1 MTTVY
6 LDARFALDLA
16 VNYCLLAC
24 AARLD
29 GGAVRRRRLALAAG
43 LGAGYGV
50 LTLLP
55 GLGALGHPVGAALA
69 AAGMLLAAYG
79 PSDRLLRRE
88 FPNLGGVAVT
98 LEKNIPT
105 QAGLG
110 GGSTDAAAYLRGMDR
125 LYGLGL
131 GREGLRAL
139 AAELGADVP
148 FCIDGGVAAAAGIGE
163 RLTPVESHLPLWLVI
178 TKPKAGYSTPAMY
191 RRIDERGESL
201 RQRFTTQEA
210 AEALEKGDLVGLCGS
225 LYNVFEEVTALPELS
240 EIRQEL
246 RQSGALAAMMTGS
259 GSAVFGI
266 FPEEDAAKVVAEKM
280 AESRWAICCRGIGR
294 PE

>member
-1 MTTVY
+1 M
-6 LDARFALDLA
+6 
-16 VNYCLLAC
+16 
-24 AARLD
+24 
-29 GGAVRRRRLALAAG
+29 
-43 LGAGYGV
+43 
-50 LTLLP
+50 
-55 GLGALGHPVGAALA
+55 
-69 AAGMLLAAYG
+69 
-79 PSDRLLRRE
+79 
-88 FPNLGGVAVT
+88 T

-110 GGSTDAAAYLRGMDR
+110 GGSSDAAAYLRGMDR

-131 GREGLRAL
+131 GRERLRVL

-148 FCIDGGVAAAAGIGE
+148 FCIDGGAAAAAGIGE

-178 TKPKAGYSTPAMY
+178 TKPKAGCSTPAMY
-191 RRIDERGESL
+191 RRIDEMGESL

-210 AEALEKGDLVGLCGS
+210 AKTLEKGDLAGLCGS

-246 RQSGALAAMMTGS
+246 RRSGALAAMMTGS

-266 FPEEDAAKVVAEKM
+266 FPEEAAAKAAAEKM
-280 AESRWAICCRGIGR
+280 AESRWAIGCRGIGR

>member
-1 MTTVY
+1 M
-6 LDARFALDLA
+6 
-16 VNYCLLAC
+16 
-24 AARLD
+24 
-29 GGAVRRRRLALAAG
+29 
-43 LGAGYGV
+43 
-50 LTLLP
+50 
-55 GLGALGHPVGAALA
+55 
-69 AAGMLLAAYG
+69 
-79 PSDRLLRRE
+79 
-88 FPNLGGVAVT
+88 T

-131 GREGLRAL
+131 GSERLRVL

-148 FCIDGGVAAAAGIGE
+148 FCIDGGAAAAAGIGE

-178 TKPKAGYSTPAMY
+178 TKPKAGAPPRPCTGGSTRWA
-191 RRIDERGESL
+191 RACGSA
-201 RQRFTTQEA
+201 FTTQEA
-210 AEALEKGDLVGLCGS
+210 AEALEKGDLAGLCGS

-266 FPEEDAAKVVAEKM
+266 FPEEAAAKAAAEKM
-280 AESRWAICCRGIGR
+280 AESRWAIGCRGIGR

>member
-1 MTTVY
+1 MRRVMEAAY
-6 LDARFALDLA
+6 AK
-16 VNYCLLAC
+16 VN
-24 AARLD
+24 
-29 GGAVRRRRLALAAG
+29 
-43 LGAGYGV
+43 
-50 LTLLP
+50 LTLTVTGRRADGYHTIESLFQSVSLCDKLTLEQRER
-55 GLGALGHPVGAALA
+55 GFWLNET
-69 AAGMLLAAYG
+69 AGIPAEENIITRA
-79 PSDRLLRRE
+79 DRLLRRE

-148 FCIDGGVAAAAGIGE
+148 FCIDGGAAAAAGIGE
-163 RLTPVESHLPLWLVI
+163 KLTPVESHLPLWLVI
-178 TKPKAGYSTPAMY
+178 TKPKAGCSTQAMY
-191 RRIDERGESL
+191 RRIDEMGESL
-201 RQRFTTQEA
+201 WQRFTTQEA
-210 AEALEKGDLVGLCGS
+210 AKALEKGDLAGLCGS

-266 FPEEDAAKVVAEKM
+266 FPEEDAAKVAAEKM
-280 AESRWAICCRGIGR
+280 AESRWAIGCRGIGR

>member
-1 MTTVY
+1 M
-6 LDARFALDLA
+6 
-16 VNYCLLAC
+16 
-24 AARLD
+24 
-29 GGAVRRRRLALAAG
+29 
-43 LGAGYGV
+43 
-50 LTLLP
+50 
-55 GLGALGHPVGAALA
+55 
-69 AAGMLLAAYG
+69 
-79 PSDRLLRRE
+79 
-88 FPNLGGVAVT
+88 T

-178 TKPKAGYSTPAMY
+178 TKPKAGCSTPAMY
-191 RRIDERGESL
+191 RRIDEMGESL
-201 RQRFTTQEA
+201 RQRFTTQEVA
-210 AEALEKGDLVGLCGS
+210 KALEKGDLAGLCGS

-246 RQSGALAAMMTGS
+246 RRSGALAAMMTGS

-266 FPEEDAAKVVAEKM
+266 FPEEAAAKAAAEKM
-280 AESRWAICCRGIGR
+280 AESRWAVCCRGIER

>member
-1 MTTVY
+1 MKCMEKAYAKVNLTLQVGSRRPDGYHAVMSVMQRISLWDTVTVERGTGR
-6 LDARFALDLA
+6 DT
-16 VNYCLLAC
+16 LLC
-24 AARLD
+24 SVPVTENVDDNLCMKAARAFFAETGTKSD
-29 GGAVRRRRLALAAG
+29 GV
-43 LGAGYGV
+43 
-50 LTLLP
+50 TI
-55 GLGALGHPVGAALA
+55 
-69 AAGMLLAAYG
+69 
-79 PSDRLLRRE
+79 
-88 FPNLGGVAVT
+88 T
-98 LEKNIPT
+98 LEKHIPV

-131 GREGLRAL
+131 GSERLRVL

-148 FCIDGGVAAAAGIGE
+148 FCIDGGAAAAAGIGE

-178 TKPKAGYSTPAMY
+178 TKPKAGCSTPAMY
-191 RRIDERGESL
+191 RRIDEMGESL

-210 AEALEKGDLVGLCGS
+210 AKALEKGDLAGLCGS

-246 RQSGALAAMMTGS
+246 RRSGALAAMMTGS

-266 FPEEDAAKVVAEKM
+266 FPEEAAAKAAAEKM
-280 AESRWAICCRGIGR
+280 AESRWAISCRGIGR